1 MLCSRVRVMLR
12 YLEDMRGLFLCI
24 AARLVLP
31 LIVAEIEIDFSA
43 VVKDKTLA
51 MFGWRHGASI
61 DIQIRIDFN
70 TCHLSQPSVG
80 KRTKQ
85 VGKV

>member
-1 MLCSRVRVMLR
+1 LL
-12 YLEDMRGLFLCI
+12 L
-24 AARLVLP
+24 LP

-70 TCHLSQPSVG
+70 TRYLSQPSVG
-80 KRTKQ
+80 KPSKQ
-85 VGKV
+85 ASKRVKRYQA